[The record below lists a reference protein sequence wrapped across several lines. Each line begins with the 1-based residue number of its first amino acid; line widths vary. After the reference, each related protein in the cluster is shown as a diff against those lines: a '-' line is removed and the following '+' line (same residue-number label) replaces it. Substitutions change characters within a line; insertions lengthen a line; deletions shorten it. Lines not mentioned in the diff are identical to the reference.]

1 MKSENWIIVE
11 LGSALLLL
19 TVLGFF
25 RTPAYEKLVWFAAGT
40 FSSQFCAVVGYKFGR
55 SLPQQVGDAK
65 PGQSSQTDTTTRV
78 TAPDPAPPADT
89 LIGKQ

>member
-19 TVLGFF
+19 TILGFF

-65 PGQSSQTDTTTRV
+65 PGQSSRTTTESEV
-78 TAPDPAPPADT
+78 TAPAAQPPPEV
-89 LIGKQ
+89 QP